1 MAFTTKLW
9 EIRGKEI
16 HEAEES
22 NLSLESR
29 LEDWIEKDPSILGI
43 EIAIIG
49 RQVATEYGGYIDLLG
64 IDRDGDLVILEL
76 KRNRT
81 PRDVV
86 AQTLDYAS
94 WVNKLEYNAIEELA
108 TRYIS
113 KSLESLFQ
121 TKFDAGLPENINVNH
136 RLIIVASELD
146 DSTERI
152 VQYLYQTHKV
162 NINAIFFSI
171 FKVGDK
177 ELLARSW
184 INDPEEVEEESRKTK
199 KSPWSGYLFVNTGIT
214 DENDRDWELNRKYNY
229 VGAGGGQRWIR
240 SIKKLRPD
248 DKIFAYIKGKGYVG
262 YGIVEEEAVPITQ
275 FLVNGTPITHLLP
288 RESKLGGDRNNI
300 EKTEWLARVKWVK
313 TVPEA
318 AAKKFTG
325 VFANQNVV
333 CKLRDKPTFDF
344 LTREFEI

>member
-16 HEAEES
+16 HEVEES

-49 RQVATEYGGYIDLLG
+49 RQVATGYGGYIDLLG

-76 KRNRT
+76 KRNKT

-94 WVNKLEYNAIEELA
+94 WVEKLEYNEIEELSN
-108 TRYIS
+108 RY
-113 KSLESLFQ
+113 KSDSLSNVFQ
-121 TKFDAGLPENINVNH
+121 AVFDDSLPENINVNH

-171 FKVGDK
+171 FKIDEK
-177 ELLARSW
+177 ELLTRSW
-184 INDPEEVEEESRKTK
+184 INDPEEVEEESRKSK

-214 DENDRDWELNRKYNY
+214 EENDRHWELNRKYNY
-229 VGAGGGQRWIR
+229 VSAGGGQRWIR

-262 YGIVEEEAVPITQ
+262 YGTVEEEAVPISQ
-275 FLVNGTPITHLLP
+275 FLVNGTPITQLLP
-288 RESKLGGDRNNI
+288 EDSKFGGDRNNI
-300 EKTEWLARVKWVK
+300 EKTEWLARVKWIK
-313 TVPEA
+313 TVNESEA
-318 AAKKFTG
+318 KTFKG

-344 LTREFEI
+344 LTKEFEL